1 MQLLYADEPGGIAL
15 SILTISRQL
24 GSFGDEIAEALA
36 RKLDWEL
43 INRNQLVPRFFADI
57 SDSREKHLL
66 NESAKFF
73 LSQTKTGGTYLDVLK
88 KSLLDLAGRQSAVL
102 VGFGSQ
108 IIFADFRDSLHIRIT
123 ASENIRQA
131 RIRKQFHVSENEAIQ
146 ILETADRKHKRFVS
160 AVFGIDLTD
169 SENYDLTLNTALL
182 SVDECVATILSL
194 QREHT
199 LRLQIEAEC
208 ENGDSI
214 DHQAEVSLFKN
225 PSEADF
231 AKILDMYQID
241 WKYEPKTFPVEWD
254 AEGNVTMAFSPDFYL
269 TKFDTYLELTT
280 MNQKYVT
287 QKNRKM
293 KKMRELYPGTNVKI
307 IYKKDFYSLIDRFSM
322 GSSDS

>member
-1 MQLLYADEPGGIAL
+1 M

-36 RKLDWEL
+36 RNLDWEL

-123 ASENIRQA
+123 APENIRQA

-169 SENYDLTLNTALL
+169 S
-182 SVDECVATILSL
+182 
-194 QREHT
+194 
-199 LRLQIEAEC
+199 
-208 ENGDSI
+208 
-214 DHQAEVSLFKN
+214 
-225 PSEADF
+225 
-231 AKILDMYQID
+231 
-241 WKYEPKTFPVEWD
+241 
-254 AEGNVTMAFSPDFYL
+254 
-269 TKFDTYLELTT
+269 
-280 MNQKYVT
+280 
-287 QKNRKM
+287 
-293 KKMRELYPGTNVKI
+293 
-307 IYKKDFYSLIDRFSM
+307 
-322 GSSDS
+322 